1 MRNNNRNWR
10 GPTAALAFVAS
21 LGCDR
26 TTHEHGA
33 TPEPSS
39 SAMAMNM
46 AMGSAM
52 PEQGGH
58 TGHDEHGA
66 AMASGLPAGYAPV
79 PLDKEATE
87 RLDLT
92 TALVEERE
100 FKKTLRTVGVVS
112 VDETRSSHVHPK
124 VRGWIDQIFVNFTGK
139 PVKPGAALCTI
150 YSPEILSAEL
160 ELLSLVDQSPPAPS
174 GPKNDFADIER
185 RARSVTLESARRRL
199 SLWDVPASEIDR
211 LERTREPRKSFTLAA
226 PRAGT
231 VVSKLAIAGMYVD
244 ASTELY
250 LLSDLSRVWVL
261 VDLYEAD
268 VPFVKVGNMADLV
281 IEGVGPDP
289 ISAKVA
295 FLYPT
300 IDEATRTLKARF
312 ELDNRASRLR
322 PGAFVA
328 AQMDIAMGKGL
339 AVPESAVLR
348 TGSRN
353 IVFVVQD
360 GQTGRAVPREIQ
372 VGPSVSGWYRVSS
385 GLAPGER
392 VATGAQFLL
401 DSESRIRA
409 TSQPGG
415 GHAH

>member
-1 MRNNNRNWR
+1 MTREQRNMIC
-10 GPTAALAFVAS
+10 AAAIAAILLA
-21 LGCDR
+21 GCKKPP
-26 TTHEHGA
+26 HEHDGA
-33 TPEPSS
+33 EEPMASTMVMPSALPEHQGHGD
-39 SAMAMNM
+39 MANM
-46 AMGSAM
+46 G
-52 PEQGGH
+52 PGGH
-58 TGHDEHGA
+58 GA
-66 AMASGLPAGYAPV
+66 PMPSGLPSGYAPV
-79 PLDKEATE
+79 PLDQQATE

-124 VRGWIDQIFVNFTGK
+124 VRGWIDEVFVNFTGK
-139 PVKPGAALCTI
+139 PVKPGAPLCTI

-160 ELLSLVDQSPPAPS
+160 ELLSLLDQAGPAPT
-174 GPKNDFADIER
+174 GPKNDFAEIER
-185 RARSVTLESARRRL
+185 RARSVTLDAARRRL

-211 LERTREPRKSFTLAA
+211 LEKTREPRKSFTLAA

-268 VPFVKVGNMADLV
+268 VPFVKVGNTADLV
-281 IEGVGPDP
+281 IEGVGADP
-289 ISAKVA
+289 ISAKVS

-312 ELDNRASRLR
+312 ELDNRDKRLR
-322 PGAFVA
+322 PGAFVT

-353 IVFVVQD
+353 IVFVVQ
-360 GQTGRAVPREIQ
+360 GTQGGRAVPREIQ

-385 GLAPGER
+385 GLSPGER

>member
-1 MRNNNRNWR
+1 MRRIAIL
-10 GPTAALAFVAS
+10 TAAIAVAA
-21 LGCDR
+21 GCN
-26 TTHEHGA
+26 TAPHQHETAEGPA
-33 TPEPSS
+33 
-39 SAMAMNM
+39 
-46 AMGSAM
+46 GSAM
-52 PEQGGH
+52 PEHQQ
-58 TGHDEHGA
+58 GHDM
-66 AMASGLPAGYAPV
+66 AMGDHAMPMPSGVPPGYAPV
-79 PLDKEATE
+79 PLDPRATE

-100 FKKTLRTVGVVS
+100 FKKTLRTVGAVS

-139 PVKPGAALCTI
+139 PVKEGAELCTV

-160 ELLSLVDQSPPAPS
+160 ELLALLDRQEPAATA
-174 GPKNDFADIER
+174 PKNDFTDIER
-185 RARSVTLESARRRL
+185 RARSVTLDAARRRL
-199 SLWDVPASEIDR
+199 SLWDVPASEIER
-211 LERTREPRKSFTLAA
+211 LEKTREPKKSFTLLA

-231 VVSKLAIAGMYVD
+231 VVAKQAIAGMYVD

-261 VDLYEAD
+261 IDVYEAD
-268 VPFVKVGNMADLV
+268 VPFVKVGDAADLV
-281 IEGVGPDP
+281 IEGIGPDP
-289 ISAKVA
+289 IPAKVA

-312 ELDNRASRLR
+312 ELDNRDRRLR
-322 PGAFVA
+322 PGAFVT
-328 AQMDIAMGKGL
+328 AQMEIAMGRGL
-339 AVPESAVLR
+339 GIPESAVLK

-360 GQTGRAVPREIQ
+360 GQAVPRDIQ
-372 VGPSVSGWYRVSS
+372 VGPSVSGWYRVAS
-385 GLAPGER
+385 GLSAGER

-415 GHAH
+415 MHAH

>member
-1 MRNNNRNWR
+1 MNTGARCNL
-10 GPTAALAFVAS
+10 TCAAAIAAVLFA
-21 LGCDR
+21 GCKKAP
-26 TTHEHGA
+26 HEHGP
-33 TPEPSS
+33 TEEP
-39 SAMAMNM
+39 MASTMVM
-46 AMGSAM
+46 PSAM
-52 PEQGGH
+52 PEHEGHGEMGDMNMGPGGH
-58 TGHDEHGA
+58 GA
-66 AMASGLPAGYAPV
+66 SMPSGLPSGYAVV
-79 PLDKEATE
+79 PLDQNATE

-112 VDETRSSHVHPK
+112 VDETLSSHVHPK
-124 VRGWIDQIFVNFTGK
+124 VRGWIDQVFVNFTGK
-139 PVKPGAALCTI
+139 PVRQGASLCTI

-160 ELLSLVDQSPPAPS
+160 ELLSLLDQGQPATT

-199 SLWDVPASEIDR
+199 LLWDVPTSEVDR
-211 LERTREPRKSFTLAA
+211 LEKTREPKKSFTLVA

-231 VVSKLAIAGMYVD
+231 VVAKQAIAGMYVD

-268 VPFVKVGNMADLV
+268 VPFVKVGDTASLV
-281 IEGVGPDP
+281 IEGVGSDP
-289 ISAKVA
+289 IRAKIA

-312 ELDNRASRLR
+312 ELDNRDRRLR
-322 PGAFVA
+322 PGAFVT
-328 AQMDIAMGKGL
+328 AQMDVAMGRGL
-339 AVPESAVLR
+339 GVPESAVLK

-360 GQTGRAVPREIQ
+360 GRAVPRDVQ

-415 GHAH
+415 MHAH